1 MISDFVPD
9 HIISDFVLLLVK
21 HYKKINKDI
30 CKT

>member
-9 HIISDFVLLLVK
+9 HMISDFVLLLVK
-21 HYKKINKDI
+21 QYKKINKDI